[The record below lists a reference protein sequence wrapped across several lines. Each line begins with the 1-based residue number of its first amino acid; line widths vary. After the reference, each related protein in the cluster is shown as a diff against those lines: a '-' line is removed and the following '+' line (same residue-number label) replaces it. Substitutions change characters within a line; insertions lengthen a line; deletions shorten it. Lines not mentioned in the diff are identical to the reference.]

1 MGIKDIASKVI
12 EFERNQ
18 RHAVAERKE
27 DLSRAKAGSKAKREQ
42 TKAARVETRTAKK
55 EAKRAKREG
64 YEGRDINA
72 VLPDHERERILVEE
86 IKKLTAGWGS
96 PWKIQAQ
103 GPTWAQ
109 LVDPAG
115 DPIGTGGTVMAV
127 ATLGL
132 SLAATPARRGRNND
146 KHLYI
151 DVEPNGTVNRS
162 GSLLYGG
169 TDYSNVPMLDD

>member
-1 MGIKDIASKVI
+1 MGIKDTASKLI

-18 RHAVAERKE
+18 RHAA
-27 DLSRAKAGSKAKREQ
+27 AKRDL
-42 TKAARVETRTAKK
+42 AAKTERAQVEESKTIQKRTRAESKDAKRL
-55 EAKRAKREG
+55 AKRAKREG
-64 YEGRDINA
+64 YEGRDMGA
-72 VLPDHERERILVEE
+72 VLPEHDRQRILVEQ
-86 IKKLTAGWGS
+86 IKELTTGWGS
-96 PWKIQAQ
+96 PWKVQAQ

-109 LVDPAG
+109 LVNPAG

-132 SLAATPARRGRNND
+132 SLSTAKARRGREND

-151 DVEPNGTVNRS
+151 DVEPNGTVNRA

-169 TDYSNVPMLDD
+169 VDYSNVPMLED